1 MTVTVDDYL
10 LDKARVRA
18 SFNRAANTYDAA
30 AVLQK
35 LVREEML
42 SRLDL
47 MMIAPEAILDA
58 GCGTGHASIGLQKRF
73 KSSSVY
79 SLDIALSML
88 QKTALEKQ
96 NAQQSFVSKLK
107 QTFALNK
114 TPSQLICGDI
124 ENLPI
129 ANNSFGMAWSSLALQ
144 WCNDLDKAFTEVARV
159 LRPESLF
166 FFSTF
171 GPDTLKE
178 LRAASSNADTRVS
191 RFTSVSRFIDMH
203 DIGDAL
209 IRAGFTTPVLDV
221 ERYTL
226 TYDDVKAVM
235 QDLKS
240 IGAHNATAGRARGL
254 QGRGFLQHLT
264 QQYEQ
269 FRLGLKE
276 EGGKLPA
283 TFEVVYGHAWKPTPK
298 PHFEDGI
305 SPITFKKRT

>member
-1 MTVTVDDYL
+1 
-10 LDKARVRA
+10 
-18 SFNRAANTYDAA
+18 
-30 AVLQK
+30 
-35 LVREEML
+35 ML

-47 MMIAPEAILDA
+47 MKITPEAILDA
-58 GCGTGHASIGLQKRF
+58 GCGTGHASIGLQRRF
-73 KSSSVY
+73 KNASVY
-79 SLDIALSML
+79 SLDIALLML
-88 QKTALEKQ
+88 QKAELEKQ
-96 NAQQSFVSKLK
+96 KMQQSFISKLT
-107 QTFALNK
+107 QTFSSNK
-114 TPSQLICGDI
+114 TSSQLVCGDI

-129 ANNSFGMAWSSLALQ
+129 ANNSFGMVWSSLALQ

-159 LRPESLF
+159 LQPESLF

-178 LRAASSNADTRVS
+178 LRVASSNGHTH
-191 RFTSVSRFIDMH
+191 VSRFIDMH

-209 IRAGFTTPVLDV
+209 IRAGFSTPVLDV

-226 TYDDVKAVM
+226 TYDDVKGVM
-235 QDLKS
+235 RDLKS
-240 IGAHNATAGRARGL
+240 IGAHNATEGRARGL
-254 QGRGFLQHLT
+254 QGKGFLQHLT

-298 PHFEDGI
+298 PHFEDGV